1 MRIIRAKIVDVP
13 NKYGVNSQIESITF
27 RCSQY
32 RRQIIHCFWCCF
44 PFDVPAGLWYC
55 FSRFCE
61 VQRTPH
67 IKYGALI
74 NGMVNT
80 METYGAL
87 LWSGTFTTGKKP
99 ILEMGSRTINRS
111 NEYPELITSLFR
123 IHFSP
128 KSAHFNLIHAHETAD
143 YVQNHY
149 IDFEWF
155 AFYWLSRLFV
165 QYFSIRPAY
174 NFTFIAICE
183 LFASNLVASS
193 IFLLLLSFAYTR
205 LLLLSCLKVLLEQ
218 QAECFAFAY
227 VLVVEEVFTKAS
239 RCHHITVLK
248 CTQHLASRC
257 RAYGKR
263 CLQQSIWFRIWYRT
277 QWIHLHRFQTQ
288 IQFIR

>member
-1 MRIIRAKIVDVP
+1 
-13 NKYGVNSQIESITF
+13 
-27 RCSQY
+27 
-32 RRQIIHCFWCCF
+32 
-44 PFDVPAGLWYC
+44 
-55 FSRFCE
+55 
-61 VQRTPH
+61 
-67 IKYGALI
+67 
-74 NGMVNT
+74 
-80 METYGAL
+80 
-87 LWSGTFTTGKKP
+87 
-99 ILEMGSRTINRS
+99 MGSRTINRS

-165 QYFSIRPAY
+165 QYFSIRSAY
-174 NFTFIAICE
+174 TFTFIAICE

-288 IQFIR
+288 IQLIR